1 MHSHANLHANM
12 VYLLYR
18 EVTIMLE
25 KKTDLRNALDHIIS
39 VSELGRGKAS
49 KVIQNVESNKEQY
62 IVVKN
67 NKPQAIIM
75 SIEEYSNLQ
84 SLREEYELLK
94 LATQRVAESNESDYS
109 TLDEVMKEFDI
120 DEEELDKLEE
130 DVDIE

>member
-1 MHSHANLHANM
+1 
-12 VYLLYR
+12 
-18 EVTIMLE
+18 MLE
-25 KKTDLRNALDHIIS
+25 KKMDLRNALDHIIS

-75 SIEEYSNLQ
+75 SVEEYSDLQ
-84 SLREEYELLK
+84 KLREEYELLK
-94 LATQRVAESNESDYS
+94 LAAQRVAENTDAEYK
-109 TLDEVMKEFDI
+109 TLDDVMKELNI
-120 DEEELDKLEE
+120 DEKELEDVED